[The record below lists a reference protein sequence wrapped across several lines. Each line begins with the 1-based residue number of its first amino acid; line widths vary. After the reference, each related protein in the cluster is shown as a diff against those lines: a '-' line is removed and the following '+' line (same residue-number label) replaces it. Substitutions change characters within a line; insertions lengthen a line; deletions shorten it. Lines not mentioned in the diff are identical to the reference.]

1 MVKEMKQDKRQYQA
15 PETSIVTTSDDL
27 MQSLDGM
34 TGTVRARLYTSW
46 QGAEDEE
53 PLPVYNE
60 DPPEDTK
67 GAKMDYIWH
76 NTIWDDDEEED
87 E

>member
-1 MVKEMKQDKRQYQA
+1 MKRIMVKEMKQDKRQYQA

-27 MQSLDGM
+27 MQTDGM
-34 TGTVRARLYTSW
+34 LYTSW